1 MKFFRTPLAKYGYE
15 DVYISSKPSVQDIE
29 SFMDRMNKQSIKT
42 IVVLMTDQELREY
55 YGFDLV
61 TFYEKKGFKVFH
73 YPIRDFGI
81 PASTIS
87 LYMLIIKLI
96 DILKSKSIL
105 IHCSGGVGRS
115 GTVLVALLV
124 TILNRAPSF
133 ILNKIRLQKFVVETR
148 EQERFLQNY
157 YTFYQKILGE
167 VE

>member
-1 MKFFRTPLAKYGYE
+1 
-15 DVYISSKPSVQDIE
+15 
-29 SFMDRMNKQSIKT
+29 
-42 IVVLMTDQELREY
+42 
-55 YGFDLV
+55 
-61 TFYEKKGFKVFH
+61 
-73 YPIRDFGI
+73 
-81 PASTIS
+81 
-87 LYMLIIKLI
+87 MLIIKLI